1 MKVAKTLKNNC
12 PGVDR
17 MRANWQEGRM
27 DKVME
32 WQAESRLGEVEEFQ
46 AAFGNPLQV
55 MRILSGAHHHR
66 DH

>member
-1 MKVAKTLKNNC
+1 MKVAKTLKNNF

-27 DKVME
+27 DKVVE
-32 WQAESRLGEVEEFQ
+32 WQAENRLGEVEEFQ

-55 MRILSGAHHHR
+55 TRIQSGANHHR